1 MEDRTYQRV
10 IAIIIVAAIFGIAI
24 YGSYLPMRK
33 AQMFIATLQGLQ
45 TQQGQA
51 TSLQDLENK
60 LSAPLDYPSPI
71 GQEELTRNM
80 ANSVLSFVQQG
91 SNASSTAAL
100 IGYLNS
106 YYDPILNQGRGMSF
120 GQDLYLEGAIN
131 EIAFATTG
139 DPSYVAAA
147 QKWYSKGVELGPNR
161 PQSLYGL
168 FDVYRAENNVSGT
181 IAVGSTI
188 LKNWPTDTRIE
199 QAMTVFLS
207 AASTTPT
214 STKKK

>member
-10 IAIIIVAAIFGIAI
+10 AAIIIVAAIMGIAI

-33 AQMFIATLQGLQ
+33 AQIFIATLQGLQ

-60 LSAPLDYPSPI
+60 LSVPLDYPSPI
-71 GQEELTRNM
+71 GQEELVRNM

-91 SNASSTAAL
+91 GDASSTAAL
-100 IGYLNS
+100 ISFLNS

-120 GQDLYLEGAIN
+120 GQDVYLEGAIN

-139 DPSYVAAA
+139 DPTYLAAA
-147 QKWYSKGVELGPNR
+147 QKWYQEGVALGPNR

-168 FDVYRAENNVSGT
+168 FDVYRAEGDVTDT
-181 IAVGSTI
+181 IAIGTTI
-188 LKNWPTDTRIE
+188 LHNWPADTTIQ
-199 QAMTVFLS
+199 QAIMQYLASSTRP
-207 AASTTPT
+207 AA
-214 STKKK
+214 TKK

>member
-10 IAIIIVAAIFGIAI
+10 VAIIIVAAIFGVAI

-60 LSAPLDYPSPI
+60 LSVPLNYPSPI
-71 GQEELTRNM
+71 GQEELVRNM

-91 SNASSTAAL
+91 GDASSTAAL

-106 YYDPILNQGRGMSF
+106 YYDPILNAGKGMSF

-131 EIAFATTG
+131 EIAFSTTG
-139 DPSYVAAA
+139 DPTYLAAA
-147 QKWYSKGVELGPNR
+147 QKWYQEGVALGPNR
-161 PQSLYGL
+161 PQALYGL
-168 FDVYRAENNVSGT
+168 FDVYRAEGDTTDT
-181 IAVGSTI
+181 IAIGTTI
-188 LKNWPTDTRIE
+188 LKDWPTDTSVQ
-199 QAMTVFLS
+199 QAMQAFLVS
-207 AASTTPT
+207 STPT
-214 STKKK
+214 GTK